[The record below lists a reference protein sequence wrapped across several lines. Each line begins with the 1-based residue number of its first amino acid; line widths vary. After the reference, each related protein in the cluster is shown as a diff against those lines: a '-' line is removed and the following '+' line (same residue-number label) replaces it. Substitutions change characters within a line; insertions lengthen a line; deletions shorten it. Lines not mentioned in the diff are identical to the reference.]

1 MSWETRTKF
10 FFIKHCIF
18 QNCYVSLRHKDCKM
32 IERFVRYIQTEKR
45 YSMHTVNAYKRDLM
59 QFAEYALQKYDIDSL
74 LSIETPIIRSY
85 VIELKEEGLENR
97 SINRKVS
104 TLRSFYS
111 FLLREKEIKVTPMTG
126 IKSLK
131 QPIELA
137 KFVPEH
143 DINKVSFEANDDFFL
158 RRKEVVFEILYQTGV
173 RQAELR
179 TIKDED
185 VDSASKIIK
194 VLGKR
199 NKERIIPIGDGLLE
213 IIDKYKKTRDDLF
226 VERTNTLLIVDN
238 KGNQASSKF
247 IYDMIHKML
256 SEVTTIEQKSPH
268 VLRHTFA
275 THLLN
280 RGADIRA
287 IQKLLGHSS
296 LSSTQVYTHNTIE
309 KLKDVYQ
316 KAHPYGDK

>member
-1 MSWETRTKF
+1 
-10 FFIKHCIF
+10 
-18 QNCYVSLRHKDCKM
+18 
-32 IERFVRYIQTEKR
+32 
-45 YSMHTVNAYKRDLM
+45 MHTVNAYKRDLV
-59 QFAEYALQKYDIDSL
+59 QFSEYVMQKYEIDNL

-85 VIELKEEGLENR
+85 IIELKENGMENR

-111 FLLREKEIKVTPMTG
+111 FYLREKEIKVTPLTG

-131 QPIELA
+131 QPKELA

-143 DINKVSFEANDDFFL
+143 DIVKISFEETNDFITL
-158 RRKEVVFEILYQTGV
+158 RSEVVFEILYQTGI
-173 RQAELR
+173 RQSELR
-179 TIKDED
+179 SIKDDD
-185 VDSASKIIK
+185 VDAISKSIK

-199 NKERIIPIGDGLLE
+199 SKERIIPVGDELLE
-213 IIDKYKKTRDDLF
+213 KIDKYKTVRDDF
-226 VERTNTLLIVDN
+226 FAERDNTLLIVDN
-238 KGNQASSKF
+238 KGRQASPKF
-247 IYDMIHKML
+247 IYDLIHKML
-256 SEVTTIEQKSPH
+256 VGVTTIEQKSPH
-268 VLRHTFA
+268 ILRHTFA

-296 LSSTQVYTHNTIE
+296 LSSTQIYTHNTIE

>member
-1 MSWETRTKF
+1 
-10 FFIKHCIF
+10 
-18 QNCYVSLRHKDCKM
+18 
-32 IERFVRYIQTEKR
+32 
-45 YSMHTVNAYKRDLM
+45 
-59 QFAEYALQKYDIDSL
+59 
-74 LSIETPIIRSY
+74 
-85 VIELKEEGLENR
+85 LKEEGLENR

-199 NKERIIPIGDGLLE
+199 NKERIIPIGNGLLE

>member
-18 QNCYVSLRHKDCKM
+18 QNCYVSLRHEDCKM

-59 QFAEYALQKYDIDSL
+59 QFAEYVLQKYDIDSL

-238 KGNQASSKF
+238 KVNQASSKF

>member
-1 MSWETRTKF
+1 
-10 FFIKHCIF
+10 
-18 QNCYVSLRHKDCKM
+18 M
-32 IERFVRYIQTEKR
+32 IERFIRYIQTEKR
-45 YSMHTVNAYKRDLM
+45 YSKHTVDAYNRDLM
-59 QFAEYALQKYDIDSL
+59 QFSEYVLQKYDIDNL

-131 QPIELA
+131 QPKELA

-143 DINKVSFEANDDFFL
+143 DINKVSFEGNDDFYL

-179 TIKDED
+179 TIKDDD
-185 VDSASKIIK
+185 VDSVSKIIK

-199 NKERIIPIGDGLLE
+199 NKERIIPVGDDLLE

-226 VERTNTLLIVDN
+226 VERNNTLLIVDN
-238 KGNQASSKF
+238 KGMPASSKF

-256 SEVTTIEQKSPH
+256 AGVTTIEQKSPH